1 MEQRLKA
8 HLAVLGAN
16 LIFGVNFSIV
26 KFVTP
31 GLIKPFGLNVVRV
44 LVTTA
49 LLWLMHLWEKPK
61 QPLLKKDIPLFI
73 LCAITGIAINQLLF
87 IKGLSITYSIHAS
100 LLMLCTP
107 LFITITAFFFLK
119 EKISLPVIGGLAL
132 GITGA
137 VMLITA
143 KEITGNGSNVILG
156 DVMIALNAVS
166 YAIYFVLVKPL
177 ILRYTPLQV
186 LRWAFTFGTIFI
198 LPFGWNQFIEAPWS
212 SFSHTEYI
220 AIAFVVILATFLGY
234 LLNIY
239 GLTHLQASAA
249 GTYIYSQPIF
259 ATLVAVLFLNEAI
272 TPVKIISALMIFAGV
287 FLVQKSKLRRSRPG

>member
-1 MEQRLKA
+1 LEQRLKA

-44 LVTTA
+44 LVTTG
-49 LLWLMHLWEKPK
+49 LLWMMHLWEKPK

-73 LCAITGIAINQLLF
+73 ACALTGIAINQLLF

-119 EKISLPVIGGLAL
+119 EKISLPIIGGLVL

-137 VMLITA
+137 VLLITA
-143 KEITGNGSNVILG
+143 KETTGNGTNIILG
-156 DVMIALNAVS
+156 DMMIAMNAIS

-198 LPFGWNQFIEAPWS
+198 LPFGWNQFIDAPWS
-212 SFSHTEYI
+212 SFSNTEYL
-220 AIAFVVILATFLGY
+220 AIAFVVLFATFLGY

-239 GLTHLQASAA
+239 GLSHLQASAT
-249 GTYIYSQPIF
+249 GSYIYSQPIF
-259 ATLVAVLFLNEAI
+259 ATAVAVLFLNEAL
-272 TPVKIISALMIFAGV
+272 TVAKAFSALLIFAGV
-287 FLVQKSKLRRSRPG
+287 FMVQRSKLKAPHS

>member
-44 LVTTA
+44 LVTTG

-73 LCAITGIAINQLLF
+73 ACALTGIAINQLLF

-119 EKISLPVIGGLAL
+119 EKISLPVISGLVL

-143 KEITGNGSNVILG
+143 KENTGSGANIILG
-156 DVMIALNAVS
+156 DIMIALNAIS

-186 LRWAFTFGTIFI
+186 LRWAFTFGTLFI
-198 LPFGWNQFIEAPWS
+198 LPFGWEQFIEAPWS
-212 SFSHTEYI
+212 SFSYIEYA
-220 AIAFVVILATFLGY
+220 AIAFVVLLATFLGY
-234 LLNIY
+234 LMNIY
-239 GLTHLQASAA
+239 GLSHLQASAT

-259 ATLVAVLFLNEAI
+259 ATAVAVIFLNEEI
-272 TPVKIISALMIFAGV
+272 TLVKIISALMIFAGV
-287 FLVQKSKLRRSRPG
+287 FLVQRSKLRAMRS